1 MFALS
6 RQDAEVLQETV
17 EIDFPFT
24 KKANYRALG
33 ACLLFTTSN
42 KETTFDLGSS
52 LAQTLSFL
60 LFQFCSWINLE
71 VERGQGH
78 PTCPQ
83 WAAWGRWCTQHPSCP
98 PFLINAHK
106 GMQPAQGMKPVE
118 GTAHCDLE
126 ISSNE
131 HSLSLEEP
139 FGHKGSFLVPNT
151 ALAFARVCGA
161 GLVALQHSQR
171 QPEPS
176 GTHPAEFR
184 TRFWAS
190 WAGWRHLNH
199 SANWF
204 DQTPPFSFSLLCAH
218 IASQRGWVSC
228 GEDLICLAL
237 FFLTTI
243 FRSCWIQ
250 HFPLWL
256 CWHPWTGALRADGL
270 WGHRQPERGSF
281 MLWGRKGEQSCLHS
295 CSCGQ
300 LMFPS
305 LERSNPPNRSVGK
318 WAALCRAQLWASTA
332 LLPWG
337 ASAQLWASLP
347 CHCKDETPHQQN
359 QSIPLMR
366 AITRREKWE
375 KNKPGLMAFVTFWQE
390 HKMARGPIFKGHH
403 PAAVGP
409 WQKAASTTCPQK

>member
-60 LFQFCSWINLE
+60 LFQFCSWINLD

-83 WAAWGRWCTQHPSCP
+83 WAAWGRWCSQHPSCP

-106 GMQPAQGMKPVE
+106 GMQPAQGMKPAE

-139 FGHKGSFLVPNT
+139 LGHKGSFLVPDT
-151 ALAFARVCGA
+151 ALAFARACGA

-204 DQTPPFSFSLLCAH
+204 DQTPPFSFPCFVLTLLLSVAEFHGEKIWFVWLCFSSQQSLGADEYNTSLCGCADTH
-218 IASQRGWVSC
+218 GQEPWGQMGC
-228 GEDLICLAL
+228 EDIDSLSVG
-237 FFLTTI
+237 
-243 FRSCWIQ
+243 RSCS
-250 HFPLWL
+250 
-256 CWHPWTGALRADGL
+256 G
-270 WGHRQPERGSF
+270 E
-281 MLWGRKGEQSCLHS
+281 GRVSS
-295 CSCGQ
+295 
-300 LMFPS
+300 P
-305 LERSNPPNRSVGK
+305 
-318 WAALCRAQLWASTA
+318 AST
-332 LLPWG
+332 
-337 ASAQLWASLP
+337 
-347 CHCKDETPHQQN
+347 
-359 QSIPLMR
+359 
-366 AITRREKWE
+366 
-375 KNKPGLMAFVTFWQE
+375 
-390 HKMARGPIFKGHH
+390 
-403 PAAVGP
+403 PAAVGSWCFHP
-409 WQKAASTTCPQK
+409 WKGQTLLTGVLGSGQHSAEPSSGPAQPCCPGEPLHSFGPPCAATARVKPHTNKINPFLWWGQ